1 MSDLPIEFT
10 ELVDLKSVGI
20 SPQSLDFR
28 STTFESDRFVT
39 VRESQNGANS
49 VAIVDLHNGNQVT
62 RKNMGGDSAIMHPS
76 QMVISVRANGT
87 IVQIFNLETKSKLK
101 SFTMEEPVLFWKWLD
116 DETLGLVSANSLYLS
131 QVFDGDVSRKPAKL
145 TQRHANLNNTQIIN
159 FVANKKLDWFAVVG
173 IIQEN
178 GRIAGKIQLFSKARG
193 ISQAIDGH
201 VASFSNILLE
211 GNTTPVQV
219 FVTGNRN
226 PTTGGGEL
234 RIIEIDHDASN
245 PVQYQKKTVDIFFP
259 PDAVNDFPI
268 AVQVSEKYG
277 VIYVLTKYGFIHLY
291 ELETGANLFVNRIT
305 AESVFTATSYNSKNG
320 IACINKKGQVLA
332 VEIATDQIVP
342 YVLNKLSN
350 VSLALTMAS
359 RGGLPGADDLFN
371 KQFDS
376 LLASGDYQSAAKV
389 AASSQQLRTQT
400 TINRLKNIQAPP
412 GAISPI
418 LLYFSTLLDKGKL
431 NKYET
436 IELARPVL
444 QQDRKQLF
452 EKWLKE
458 DKLECSE
465 ELGDIV
471 KPFDTTLALACY
483 LRAEIH
489 PKVIACLAELQQF
502 DKILP
507 YAQKVG
513 YQPNFVVLVSN
524 LLRTSPDKASEFAIS
539 LLQSPETASQVD
551 VEKIAD
557 IFFGQNFIQQG
568 TSFLLDAL
576 KGDTPDQGHLQTRVL
591 EVNLLHAPQVADAI
605 MGNNIF
611 TQYDKP
617 TIASLAEKAG
627 LYQRALENY
636 TDIKDIKRCIIHSNA
651 LPIDW
656 LVAYFGKLNV
666 EQTLACLKALMDDNL
681 QGNIQIVIQVATK
694 YSDLLGSQVLIKL
707 FEEYRATEGLYYYLA
722 SLVNLTED
730 KDVVFK
736 YIQAAA
742 KMGQYKE
749 VERVVRSNN
758 IYDPEKVKNFLKDA
772 KLPDQMPLVIV
783 ADRFNFIHDLILYL
797 YKSQDFKFIEVYV
810 QQVNPSKT
818 PQVVAALLDVDCD
831 EKVIQN
837 LLQTVLGQVPIAEL
851 TAEVEKRNRLKILL
865 PFLEESLKQG
875 VQEQAVYN
883 TLAKIYIDSN
893 NSPEKFLKENDQ
905 YDTLDVGHY
914 CEKRDPY
921 LAYIAYEKGSN
932 DDDLIRITNENS
944 MYKYQAR
951 YLLKRSDI
959 GLWDKVLA
967 EDNIHRRQL
976 VDAVVGTG
984 IGELTDPEPVSLTV
998 QAFMNN
1004 GMKLELIELL
1014 EKIIL
1019 EPSPFNDNAA
1029 LQGLLLL
1036 SAIRYEPSKVASYIE
1051 KLDKFDIDEI
1061 APMCVQ
1067 SGLNEEAFEIYDKN
1081 EKYDKA
1087 LKVLVEDVMSLDRAE
1102 AYVDKI
1108 NTPDLWSQLGA
1119 AQLIGLRIPDAISSY
1134 IKAEDPSDYE
1144 NVIEVAEQAG
1154 KFEELIPYLLMARKT
1169 LREKKID
1176 GALILAYAELDKLH
1190 EIENLLAGSTVADLD
1205 SVGEKLFENKDYKA
1219 AKLCFSAVSNYSRLA
1234 TTLVYL
1240 NDYQAAV
1247 DTARKASNI
1256 KVWRQV
1262 SDACVD
1268 NKEFRLAQI
1277 CGLNLIV
1284 HAEELDEL
1292 VEKYES
1298 NGYFE
1303 ELISLFEAGL
1313 GLERAHMGMF
1323 TELAILYTKYDPS
1336 KTYEHLKLFWSRI
1349 NIPKVIR
1356 AVEAAHLWQELVFLY
1371 AHYDEWDNAALTM
1384 IDKSADNFDHSYF
1397 KEIVVK
1403 VSNLEIYYKAINF
1416 YVKEHPSLLIDLMTV
1431 LTPRLDIPRTVRI
1444 FSKSD
1449 NLPLIKPFLVNVLPK
1464 NNSVVNQAYHDLM
1477 IEEEDYKALKDAV
1490 DSYDKFDQLEL
1501 ASRLEKHDLIFFKKI
1516 AAELYRRNKKWAKS
1530 LAILKEEKLWKEAI
1544 ETAAISQSTQVAEE
1558 LLTYFVDTDNTEAFV
1573 ALLYTAYHLIRYDFV
1588 LETAWLNSLET
1599 YVKPYEISVKKEQYD
1614 NIQKLAKD
1622 IAEKTVSEPTATDGQ
1637 PLMLTNGAMGY
1648 QPTGQGFG
1656 NMM

>member
-10 ELVDLKSVGI
+10 ELVDLTSIGI

-39 VRESQNGANS
+39 ARETQNGANS
-49 VAIVDLHNGNQVT
+49 VAIVDLQNGNQVT

-87 IVQIFNLETKSKLK
+87 IVQIFNLDTKTKLK
-101 SFTMEEPVLFWKWLD
+101 SFTLEEPVLFWKWLSE
-116 DETLGLVSANSLYLS
+116 ETLGFVTANSLYVS
-131 QVFDGDVSRKPAKL
+131 NVFDGDTSRKPSKL
-145 TQRHANLNNTQIIN
+145 TQRHANLNNAQIIN
-159 FVANKKLDWFAVVG
+159 FVANKRLDWFAVVG

-178 GRIAGKIQLFSKARG
+178 GRVAGKIQLFSKARG
-193 ISQAIDGH
+193 ISQAIEGH
-201 VASFSNILLE
+201 VATFSTILLE
-211 GNTTPVQV
+211 GNTQPVQV
-219 FVTGNRN
+219 FVTGNK
-226 PTTGGGEL
+226 TASGTGEL

-245 PVQYQKKTVDIFFP
+245 PVSYQKKTVDIFFP

-268 AVQVSEKYG
+268 SVQVSEKYG
-277 VIYVLTKYGFIHLY
+277 VIYVLTKHGFIHLY

-305 AESVFTATSYNSKNG
+305 VEPVFTATTYNQKNG
-320 IACINKKGQVLA
+320 IACINRRGQVLA
-332 VEIATDQIVP
+332 VEISTDQIVP

-350 VSLALTMAS
+350 VSLALKMAS

-371 KQFDS
+371 KQFDT
-376 LLASGDYQSAAKV
+376 LLASGDYQNAAKV

-465 ELGDIV
+465 ELGDVV

-483 LRAEIH
+483 LRAEVH
-489 PKVIACLAELQQF
+489 SKVVTCLAELQQF

-513 YQPNFVVLVSN
+513 YQPNFIVLISN
-524 LLRTSPDKASEFAIS
+524 LARSSPDKASEFAVS
-539 LLQSPETASQVD
+539 LLQSPETASQID
-551 VEKIAD
+551 IEKIAD
-557 IFFGQNFIQQG
+557 IFFAQNFVQQG

-605 MGNNIF
+605 MGNSIF
-611 TQYDKP
+611 SHYDKP

-636 TDIKDIKRCIIHSNA
+636 TDIKDIKRCIAHSNA

-666 EQTLACLKALMDDNL
+666 EQSVACLRALLDDNL
-681 QGNIQIVIQVATK
+681 QANVPIVIQVATK
-694 YSDLLGSQVLIKL
+694 YSDLIGSQVLIKL

-736 YIQAAA
+736 FIQAAA
-742 KMGQYKE
+742 KVGQFKE
-749 VERVVRSNN
+749 VERIVKTNN
-758 IYDPEKVKNFLKDA
+758 VYDPEKVKNFLKDMRLA
-772 KLPDQMPLVIV
+772 DQMPLVIV
-783 ADRFNFIHDLILYL
+783 CDRFNYIHDLILYL
-797 YKSQDFKFIEVYV
+797 YKAQDFKFIEVYV

-837 LLQTVLGQVPIAEL
+837 LLGSVLGQVPIGEL
-851 TAEVEKRNRLKILL
+851 TAEVEKRNRLKLLL
-865 PFLEESLKQG
+865 PFLEDTLRQG
-875 VQEQAVYN
+875 TQEQAVYN

-893 NSPEKFLKENDQ
+893 NSPERFLKDNDQ
-905 YDTLDVGHY
+905 YDTLDVGRY

-921 LAYIAYEKGSN
+921 LAYIAYEKGAN

-951 YLLKRSDI
+951 YLLKRSDSN
-959 GLWDKVLA
+959 LWNKVLD
-967 EDNIHRRQL
+967 EENIHRRQL
-976 VDAVVGTG
+976 IDAVVGTG

-998 QAFMNN
+998 QAFMSN
-1004 GMKLELIELL
+1004 GLKGELIKLL

-1019 EPSPFNDNAA
+1019 EPSPFNDNPA
-1029 LQGLLLL
+1029 LQGLLML
-1036 SAIRYEPSKVASYIE
+1036 SAIRYEPSKVSSYIE
-1051 KLDKFDIDEI
+1051 KLDKFDEDEI
-1061 APMCVQ
+1061 APLCVEN
-1067 SGLNEEAFEIYDKN
+1067 GLNEEAFEIYSKN
-1081 EKYDKA
+1081 EKHDKA
-1087 LKVLVEDVMSLDRAE
+1087 LQVLVEDVMSLDRAE
-1102 AYVDKI
+1102 SYVDKV
-1108 NTPDLWSQLGA
+1108 NSPELWSQLGA
-1119 AQLIGLRIPDAISSY
+1119 AQLVGLRIPEAINSY
-1134 IKAEDPSDYE
+1134 IKANDPSNYE
-1144 NVIEVAEQAG
+1144 SVIEVAEQAD
-1154 KFEELIPYLLMARKT
+1154 KYEELIPYLSMARST
-1169 LREKKID
+1169 LKEPKIE
-1176 GALILAYAELDKLH
+1176 GALILSYAKLGKLH
-1190 EIENLLAGSTVADLD
+1190 EIENMLTGSTVADLD
-1205 SVGEKLFENKDYKA
+1205 SVGSKLFEEKDYKA

-1247 DTARKASNI
+1247 DTARKASNV
-1256 KVWRQV
+1256 KVWREV

-1284 HAEELDEL
+1284 HAEELEEL

-1298 NGYFE
+1298 HGYFE

-1323 TELAILYTKYDPS
+1323 TELAVLYTKYDMG

-1356 AVEAAHLWQELVFLY
+1356 AVESAHLWTELIFLY

-1384 IDKSADNFDHSYF
+1384 IDKSADDFDHSYF
-1397 KEIVVK
+1397 KEIIVK

-1416 YVKEHPSLLIDLMTV
+1416 YVKEHPTLLIDLMTV
-1431 LTPRLDIPRTVRI
+1431 LSSKLDIPRTIRI

-1477 IEEEDYKALKDAV
+1477 IEEEDYKALQVAV
-1490 DSYDKFDQLEL
+1490 DSYDKFDQLDL
-1501 ASRLEKHDLIFFKKI
+1501 AARLEKHDLIFFKKI
-1516 AAELYRRNKKWAKS
+1516 AAQLYRRNKKWSKS
-1530 LAILKEEKLWKEAI
+1530 LALLREEKLWADAI
-1544 ETAAISQSTQVAEE
+1544 ETAAISQSTEVAEE
-1558 LLTYFVDTDNTEAFV
+1558 LLHYFVDTNNREGFV
-1573 ALLYTAYHLIRYDFV
+1573 ALLYTAYHLIRYDVV
-1588 LETAWLNSLET
+1588 LELAWMNSLEDL
-1599 YVKPYEISVKKEQYD
+1599 VKPYEISVKKEQYT
-1614 NIQKLAKD
+1614 NIQKLLEESKSSAKSD
-1622 IAEKTVSEPTATDGQ
+1622 AAQSEDQ
-1637 PLMLTNGAMGY
+1637 PLLLTNGAMAY
-1648 QPTGQGFG
+1648 QGTGQAFG
-1656 NMM
+1656 NYA

>member
-1 MSDLPIEFT
+1 MSDLPIDFT
-10 ELVDLKSVGI
+10 ELVDLTSIGI

-39 VRESQNGANS
+39 VRETNNGSNS
-49 VAIVDLHNGNQVT
+49 VAIVDLQNGNQVT

-76 QMVISVRANGT
+76 QNVISVRAQGT
-87 IVQIFNLETKSKLK
+87 VVQIFNLDTKSKLK
-101 SFTMEEPVLFWKWLD
+101 SFTLEEPVLFWKWLS
-116 DETLGLVSANSLYLS
+116 DELLGFVTANSLYVS
-131 QVFDGDVSRKPAKL
+131 NVFDGETSKQPTRL
-145 TQRHANLNNTQIIN
+145 TQRHANLNNAQIIN
-159 FVANKKLDWFAVVG
+159 FVANAQLDWFAVVG

-193 ISQAIDGH
+193 ISQAIEGH
-201 VASFSNILLE
+201 VATFSTILLE
-211 GNTTPVQV
+211 GNSTPVQV
-219 FVTGNRN
+219 FVTGNKN
-226 PTTGGGEL
+226 ASGTGEL
-234 RIIEIDHDASN
+234 RIIEIDHNSSN
-245 PVQYQKKTVDIFFP
+245 PVSYQKKNVDIFFP

-268 AVQVSEKYG
+268 SVQVSEKYG
-277 VIYVLTKYGFIHLY
+277 VIYVLTKHGFIHLY

-305 AESVFTATSYNSKNG
+305 VEPVFTATTYNQKNG
-320 IACINKKGQVLA
+320 IACINRKGQILA
-332 VEIATDQIVP
+332 VEISKDQIVP

-371 KQFDS
+371 KQFDT
-376 LLASGDYQSAAKV
+376 LLASGDYQNAAKV

-436 IELARPVL
+436 IELAKPVL

-465 ELGDIV
+465 ELGDVV

-483 LRAEIH
+483 LRCEAH
-489 PKVIACLAELQQF
+489 SKVVTCLAELQQF

-513 YQPNFVVLVSN
+513 YQPNYVVLISN
-524 LLRTSPDKASEFAIS
+524 LLRTSPDKASEFAVS
-539 LLQSPETASQVD
+539 LLQSPETSSQLD
-551 VEKIAD
+551 IEKIAD
-557 IFFGQNFIQQG
+557 IFFTQNLVQQG

-605 MGNNIF
+605 LGNNIF
-611 TQYDKP
+611 SHFDKP

-636 TDIKDIKRCIIHSNA
+636 TDIKDIKRSIVHSSSI
-651 LPIDW
+651 PTDW
-656 LVAYFGKLNV
+656 LVNYFGKLNV
-666 EQTLACLKALMDDNL
+666 EQSIACLRALLDDN
-681 QGNIQIVIQVATK
+681 QQQNVPIVIQVATK
-694 YSDLLGSQVLIKL
+694 FSDLIGSQVLIKL
-707 FEEYRATEGLYYYLA
+707 FEEYRSSEGLYYYLA

-736 YIQAAA
+736 FIQAAA
-742 KMGQYKE
+742 KAGQYKE
-749 VERVVRSNN
+749 VERVVRDNN
-758 IYDPEKVKNFLKDA
+758 VYDPERVKNLLKDL

-783 ADRFNFIHDLILYL
+783 ADRFGYIHDLILYL
-797 YKSQDFKFIEVYV
+797 YKAQDFKFIEVYV

-818 PQVVAALLDVDCD
+818 PQVIAALLDVDCD
-831 EKVIQN
+831 ERVIKN
-837 LLQTVLGQVPIAEL
+837 LLITALGQVPIGEL

-865 PFLEESLKQG
+865 PFLEATLQQG
-875 VQEQAVYN
+875 SQDQAVFN

-893 NSPEKFLKENDQ
+893 NSPETFLKDNNQ
-905 YDTLDVGHY
+905 YDTLDVGRY

-932 DDDLIRITNENS
+932 DEDLIRITNENS

-951 YLLKRSDI
+951 YLLKRSDLN
-959 GLWDKVLA
+959 LWNTVLSD
-967 EDNIHRRQL
+967 ENMHRHQL
-976 VDAVVGTG
+976 IDAVVGTG

-998 QAFMNN
+998 QAFMSNDLK
-1004 GMKLELIELL
+1004 GELIKLL

-1019 EPSPFNDNAA
+1019 EPSPFNDNPA
-1029 LQGLLLL
+1029 LQGLLML
-1036 SAIRYEPSKVASYIE
+1036 SAIRYEPSKVSGYIE
-1051 KLDKFDIDEI
+1051 KLDKFDLNEI
-1061 APMCVQ
+1061 APMCVEN
-1067 SGLNEEAFEIYDKN
+1067 GLNEEAFEMYNKN
-1081 EKYDKA
+1081 EKFDKA
-1087 LKVLVEDVMSLDRAE
+1087 LQVLVEDIMSLDRAE
-1102 AYVDKI
+1102 SYVDKI
-1108 NTPDLWSQLGA
+1108 NKSELWSQLGA
-1119 AQLIGLRIPDAISSY
+1119 AQLVGLRLPEAIDSY
-1134 IKAEDPSDYE
+1134 IKANDPSNYE
-1144 NVIEVAEQAG
+1144 SVIEVAEQA
-1154 KFEELIPYLLMARKT
+1154 KKYKELVPYLLMARNT
-1169 LREKKID
+1169 LKETKID
-1176 GALILAYAELDKLH
+1176 NALILAYAELDKLH
-1190 EIENLLAGSTVADLD
+1190 EIENLLNTSTVADLD
-1205 SVGEKLFENKDYKA
+1205 SVGGLLFENKDFKA
-1219 AKLCFSAVSNYSRLA
+1219 AKLCFSAVSNYSKLA

-1247 DTARKASNI
+1247 DTARKASNVR
-1256 KVWRQV
+1256 VWREV

-1284 HAEELDEL
+1284 HAEELEEL
-1292 VEKYES
+1292 VQKYES
-1298 NGYFE
+1298 HGYFE

-1323 TELAILYTKYDPS
+1323 TELAILYTKYDSS

-1356 AVEAAHLWQELVFLY
+1356 AVESAHLWKELIFLY

-1384 IDKSADNFDHSYF
+1384 IEKTAADFDHSYF

-1431 LTPRLDIPRTVRI
+1431 LTSRLDIPRTIRI
-1444 FSKSD
+1444 FTKSD
-1449 NLPLIKPFLVNVLPK
+1449 NLPLIKPFLVNVLPT

-1477 IEEEDYKALKDAV
+1477 IEEEDYKALQDAV

-1516 AAELYRRNKKWAKS
+1516 AAQLYRRNKKWGKS
-1530 LAILKEEKLWKEAI
+1530 LAIFKDEKLWAEAI
-1544 ETAAISQSTQVAEE
+1544 QTTAISQSTEVAEE
-1558 LLTYFVDTDNTEAFV
+1558 LLEYFVETENKEALV
-1573 ALLYTAYHLIRYDFV
+1573 ALLYTAYHLIRYDVV
-1588 LETAWLNSLET
+1588 LELAWLNSLENLI
-1599 YVKPYEISVKKEQYD
+1599 KPYEISVKKEQHTS
-1614 NIQKLAKD
+1614 IKKL
-1622 IAEKTVSEPTATDGQ
+1622 IEESEKGSKKESSDSNGES
-1637 PLMLTNGAMGY
+1637 LLLTNGSMNY
-1648 QPTGQGFG
+1648 QATGQAFG
-1656 NMM
+1656 NFM

>member
-10 ELVDLKSVGI
+10 ELVDLTSIGI

-39 VRESQNGANS
+39 VRETQNGANS

-76 QMVISVRANGT
+76 KMVISVRANGT
-87 IVQIFNLETKSKLK
+87 IVQIFNLDTKSKLK
-101 SFTMEEPVLFWKWLD
+101 SFTLEEPVLFWKWLN
-116 DETLGLVSANSLYLS
+116 DETLGLVTANSLYLS
-131 QVFDGDVSRKPAKL
+131 NVFDGDTARKPFKL
-145 TQRHANLNNTQIIN
+145 TQRHANLNNAQIIN
-159 FVANKKLDWFAVVG
+159 FVANKQLSWFAVVG

-178 GRIAGKIQLFSKARG
+178 GRVAGKIQLFSKARG
-193 ISQAIDGH
+193 ISQAIEGH
-201 VASFSNILLE
+201 VATFSSVLLE
-211 GNTTPVQV
+211 GNTQPVQV
-219 FVTGNRN
+219 FVTGNKN
-226 PTTGGGEL
+226 ASGTGEL
-234 RIIEIDHDASN
+234 RIIEIDHDASS
-245 PVQYQKKTVDIFFP
+245 PVSYQKKTVDIFFP

-268 AVQVSEKYG
+268 SVQVSEKYG
-277 VIYVLTKYGFIHLY
+277 VIYVLTKHGFIHLY

-305 AESVFTATSYNSKNG
+305 VEPVFTATTYNSKNG
-320 IACINKKGQVLA
+320 IACINRRGQVLA
-332 VEIATDQIVP
+332 VEISTEQIVP

-376 LLASGDYQSAAKV
+376 LLASGDYQNAAKV

-436 IELARPVL
+436 IELAKPVL

-465 ELGDIV
+465 ELGDVV

-483 LRAEIH
+483 LRAEVH
-489 PKVIACLAELQQF
+489 SKVVTCLAELQQF
-502 DKILP
+502 DKIIP
-507 YAQKVG
+507 YVQKVG
-513 YQPNFVVLVSN
+513 YQPNYIVLISN
-524 LLRTSPDKASEFAIS
+524 LLRSSPDKASEFAVS
-539 LLQSPETASQVD
+539 LLQSPETAGQLD

-557 IFFGQNFIQQG
+557 IFFAQNYVQQG

-605 MGNNIF
+605 MGNSIF
-611 TQYDKP
+611 SHYDKP
-617 TIASLAEKAG
+617 TIASLSEKAG
-627 LYQRALENY
+627 LFQRALENY
-636 TDIKDIKRCIIHSNA
+636 TDIKDIKRCIVHSNA

-656 LVAYFGKLNV
+656 LVSYFGQLNV
-666 EQTLACLKALMDDNL
+666 EQSVACLKALLDDNL
-681 QGNIQIVIQVATK
+681 KANVPIVIQVATK
-694 YSDLLGSQVLIKL
+694 YSDLIGSQTLIKL

-736 YIQAAA
+736 FIQAAA
-742 KMGQYKE
+742 KVGQFKE

-758 IYDPEKVKNFLKDA
+758 VYDPEKVKNFLKDM
-772 KLPDQMPLVIV
+772 KLADQMPLVIV
-783 ADRFNFIHDLILYL
+783 ADRFNYIHDLILYL
-797 YKSQDFKFIEVYV
+797 YKAQDFKFIEVYV

-837 LLQTVLGQVPIAEL
+837 LLRTVLGQVPIAEL

-865 PFLEESLKQG
+865 PFLEDTLRQG
-875 VQEQAVYN
+875 AQEQAVYN

-893 NSPEKFLKENDQ
+893 NSPERFLKDNDQ
-905 YDTLDVGHY
+905 YDTVDVGRY

-959 GLWDKVLA
+959 NLWNKVLT
-967 EDNIHRRQL
+967 EENMHRRQL
-976 VDAVVGTG
+976 IDAVVGSG

-998 QAFMNN
+998 QAFMSN
-1004 GMKLELIELL
+1004 GLKGELIKLL

-1029 LQGLLLL
+1029 LQGLLML
-1036 SAIRYEPSKVASYIE
+1036 SAIRYEPSKVSSYIE
-1051 KLDKFDIDEI
+1051 KLEKFDVDEI
-1061 APMCVQ
+1061 APMCVEN
-1067 SGLNEEAFEIYDKN
+1067 GLNEEAFEIYNKN

-1087 LKVLVEDVMSLDRAE
+1087 LQVLVEDIMSLDRAE
-1102 AYVDKI
+1102 AYVEKV
-1108 NTPDLWSQLGA
+1108 NQPSLWSQLGA
-1119 AQLIGLRIPDAISSY
+1119 AQLVGLRIPEAINSY
-1134 IKAEDPSDYE
+1134 INAQDPSNYE
-1144 NVIEVAEQAG
+1144 NVIEVAEQAD
-1154 KFEELIPYLLMARKT
+1154 KYEELIPYLSLARTT
-1169 LREKKID
+1169 LKEPKIE
-1176 GALILAYAELDKLH
+1176 GALILAYAKLGKLH
-1190 EIENLLAGSTVADLD
+1190 EIENLLAGSTVANLD
-1205 SVGEKLFENKDYKA
+1205 SVGDQLFENKDYKA

-1247 DTARKASNI
+1247 DTARKASNVR
-1256 KVWRQV
+1256 VWREV

-1298 NGYFE
+1298 HGYFE
-1303 ELISLFEAGL
+1303 ELISLFENGL

-1323 TELAILYTKYDPS
+1323 TELAILYTKYDTS

-1356 AVEAAHLWQELVFLY
+1356 AVESAHLWSELIFLY

-1384 IDKSADNFDHSYF
+1384 IDKSAGDFDHSYF

-1431 LTPRLDIPRTVRI
+1431 LASKIDIPRTIRI

-1477 IEEEDYKALKDAV
+1477 IEEEDYKALQDAV

-1501 ASRLEKHDLIFFKKI
+1501 AARLEKHELIFFKKI
-1516 AAELYRRNKKWAKS
+1516 AAQLYRRNKKWSKS
-1530 LAILKEEKLWKEAI
+1530 LAIFREEKLWADAV
-1544 ETAAISQSTQVAEE
+1544 ETAAISQSTEVAEE
-1558 LLTYFVDTDNTEAFV
+1558 LLTYFVETDNKEAFV
-1573 ALLYTAYHLIRYDFV
+1573 ALLYTAYHLIRYEVV
-1588 LETAWLNSLET
+1588 LELAWLNSLEDFI
-1599 YVKPYEISVKKEQYD
+1599 KPYEISVKKEQFA
-1614 NIQKLAKD
+1614 NIKKLVEESKSAGKSD
-1622 IAEKTVSEPTATDGQ
+1622 TSSSDGQ
-1637 PLMLTNGAMGY
+1637 PLLLTNGSMAY
-1648 QPTGQGFG
+1648 QATGQAFG
-1656 NMM
+1656 NFM